1 MNYRFTNST
10 GGISTGAFLSLNLA
24 QHVGDKPEL
33 VAHNRTILEREIGLP
48 TQYMNQVHG
57 DQVLQI
63 QHLLENE
70 PTADGLLTTSTEIAL
85 AVMVAD
91 CIPLLL
97 SNKSSVAAV
106 HVGRRGLVNNIA
118 LVAISKM
125 RAIDSSSITAVIGP
139 AICGKCYEVSED
151 IYTEVVD
158 QFPLAQA
165 RTQSGALSLDLTKAL
180 KSLLIDQG
188 VTVIEENLCTV
199 EESSLYSYRRDGV
212 TGRQVGVVWL

>member
-1 MNYRFTNST
+1 VNYRFTNST

-63 QHLLENE
+63 QQLLEDE
-70 PTADGLLTTSTEIAL
+70 PTADGLLTTNTEIAL

-180 KSLLIDQG
+180 KSLLMDQG
-188 VTVIEENLCTV
+188 VKVIEENLCTV

>member
-63 QHLLENE
+63 QHLLEEE

>member
-63 QHLLENE
+63 QHLLEDE

>member
-63 QHLLENE
+63 QQLLEDE
-70 PTADGLLTTSTEIAL
+70 PTADGLLTTNTEIAL

>member
-63 QHLLENE
+63 QQLLENE
-70 PTADGLLTTSTEIAL
+70 PTADGLLTTNTEIAL

-106 HVGRRGLVNNIA
+106 HVGRRGLINNIA

-158 QFPLAQA
+158 QFPLARA

-180 KSLLIDQG
+180 KSLLMDQG

>member
-1 MNYRFTNST
+1 VNYRFTNST

-63 QHLLENE
+63 QQLLENE
-70 PTADGLLTTSTEIAL
+70 PTADGLLTTNTEIAL

-106 HVGRRGLVNNIA
+106 HVGRRGLINNIA

-158 QFPLAQA
+158 QFPLARA

-180 KSLLIDQG
+180 KSLLMDQG